1 MQGSMAPCVALA
13 ALLLGTCAWS
23 AQGVRDGDDL
33 HEMLALYGNTSADEE
48 GSKCTKAQ
56 KDEFRKKFQI
66 GAEFGKPCSK
76 EDEWGHHLEYR
87 HPESPKLIAL
97 YIYPKEDHNNA
108 FGLCTDG
115 GRFSAG
121 FCHRIYSQ
129 TLHYSVFFQR
139 VGSVEDATAVV
150 RALPPEIKIKH
161 LVLGGH
167 GDPKSL
173 AWGEDGGSGTPELAV
188 EDDASDE
195 FFDTVYPHLLRGAT
209 RSTVFLDAC
218 LNGKVIDD
226 KNMIQHVAHRLAGVQ
241 VWASKISW
249 DNDEFE
255 LGTAKDFSGKIISE
269 TTGVNRMRS
278 EQFGEGPLRTWGF
291 RANAFCDDKAS
302 KPEAAS
308 ELQQCRKACEGKA
321 TCKAFVW
328 YPDGNKAKKN
338 KCYLS
343 NGCKETSSSSKG
355 AMTFEKPSGS
365 I

>member
-1 MQGSMAPCVALA
+1 MAPCLLLA

-23 AQGVRDGDDL
+23 ADGIRADGMYEL
-33 HEMLALYGNTSADEE
+33 LGSRGASSAGAE
-48 GSKCTKAQ
+48 GSQCTAKQ
-56 KDEFRKKFQI
+56 MQDFKTRFQI
-66 GAEFGKPCSK
+66 GAEHGKPCSD
-76 EDEWGHHLEYR
+76 EDAWHDHLEYL
-87 HPESPKLIAL
+87 HPKSPNRIAL
-97 YIYPKEDHNNA
+97 YIYPEEDDNNA
-108 FGLCTDG
+108 FGFCTDEG
-115 GRFSAG
+115 HFSLG
-121 FCHRIYSQ
+121 LCHRIYSQ
-129 TLHYSVFFQR
+129 SLHYSVHFHR
-139 VGSVEDATAVV
+139 VESVEEAIALV
-150 RALPPEIKIKH
+150 RALPPEVKIKH

-167 GDPKSL
+167 GDPTSL
-173 AWGEDGGSGTPELAV
+173 AWGDEDLDEGTPELAV
-188 EDDASDE
+188 EDDVSDE
-195 FFDTVYPHLLRGAT
+195 FFDAVYPHLLRGRAH
-209 RSTVFLDAC
+209 STVFLDAC
-218 LNGKVIDD
+218 LNGKVIEE

-255 LGTAKDFSGKIISE
+255 LGSSQDFSGKIISE